1 MQVYG
6 FLHSRV
12 GYYLSKYI
20 GNIYQ
25 EDFLWQFK
33 KYKECVRY
41 ISKKWSEFKKMY
53 PDESNLK
60 LRLIDG
66 TEYGIQVEFYVK
78 EGYII
83 SLFIK

>member
-1 MQVYG
+1 MRRVHLIVIKNSYFTWQVYG

-33 KYKECVRY
+33 KYKECVR
-41 ISKKWSEFKKMY
+41 
-53 PDESNLK
+53 
-60 LRLIDG
+60 
-66 TEYGIQVEFYVK
+66 
-78 EGYII
+78 
-83 SLFIK
+83 